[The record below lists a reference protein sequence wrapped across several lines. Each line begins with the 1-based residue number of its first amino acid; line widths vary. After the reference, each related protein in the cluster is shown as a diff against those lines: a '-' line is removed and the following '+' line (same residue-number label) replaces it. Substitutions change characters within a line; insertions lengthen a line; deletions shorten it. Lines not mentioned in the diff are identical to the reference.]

1 MEGEES
7 PRSTVGE
14 RSMSGGLFSRYSM
27 VNALNVSICLDY
39 LPNVYTTF
47 IRLNTATLRTEN
59 FSGDLKTEVERLQE
73 ENNAMAESIMHNRIA
88 IFVLAIL
95 VLLNLVLVVWLAVT
109 K

>member
-1 MEGEES
+1 MI
-7 PRSTVGE
+7 STGC
-14 RSMSGGLFSRYSM
+14 YKC
-27 VNALNVSICLDY
+27 VN
-39 LPNVYTTF
+39 

-95 VLLNLVLVVWLAVT
+95 VPLNLVLVVWLAVT

>member
-1 MEGEES
+1 MEYEES

-14 RSMSGGLFSRYSM
+14 RSLSGGLFSRSAIIQF
-27 VNALNVSICLDY
+27 ALLCILN
-39 LPNVYTTF
+39 NVYTTS

-59 FSGDLKTEVERLQE
+59 FSGDLKTEVKRLQA

-95 VLLNLVLVVWLAVT
+95 FLLNLVLVVWLAVR
-109 K
+109 

>member
-1 MEGEES
+1 MII
-7 PRSTVGE
+7 STGYYI
-14 RSMSGGLFSRYSM
+14 R
-27 VNALNVSICLDY
+27 VN
-39 LPNVYTTF
+39 
-47 IRLNTATLRTEN
+47 IRLNTATLLRTEN

-88 IFVLAIL
+88 IFVLAML